1 MADYNLVKKSFVS
14 KASVSETSGKLG
26 RLLKREPT
34 SDESRYL
41 IQIMGRANLEFYKKY
56 KSISDCQDAIAKYVS
71 MLLLQTEKSY
81 MQYDSEDSDTLTDD
95 NDNIDGIDHDEPI
108 QSILKKEIYNTSD
121 TNTSR
126 TRIDMGWNQQRYEDE
141 KKEFPIIDCNSFLGF
156 DNSFDIVNALNPS
169 SLSRIFPPLT
179 LDSRNRI
186 LAEYGAESRTTM
198 QWSFYNSTRF
208 SQGSVN
214 GLGTIRDIIGIECGT
229 IYLPNFDNIAFGEY
243 RQISMFI
250 QEFSEQASIIN
261 EKIRYHFLFNAEKVP
276 NDVGTERLKLTPA
289 FSDVAETRFDRPIT
303 SLNTL
308 TISFGNPGEKITL
321 GYDRDLSPGA
331 ITVGATTTFTTSI
344 PHGMSGGDLV
354 YIENFTVS
362 PAGSDTALISEINK
376 NTGHI
381 VTETTALTFTVD
393 IDTSVWDVG
402 SPPTLSVGSIL
413 FGSKRFF
420 IPLKIKYIGGRRD
433 L

>member
-1 MADYNLVKKSFVS
+1 MVDYNSVKKSFLS
-14 KASVSETSGKLG
+14 KTSVTETSGKLV

-41 IQIMGRANLEFYKKY
+41 IQTMGRAKLEFYKKY

-71 MLLLQTEKSY
+71 MLLLQKEKSY
-81 MQYDSEDSDTLTDD
+81 VQYDSEDSDTPTDD

-141 KKEFPIIDCNSFLGF
+141 KKEFPIVDCNSILGF
-156 DNSFDIVNALNPS
+156 NNSFDIVNALNPS
-169 SLSRIFPPLT
+169 SLSRTFPPLT

-229 IYLPNFDNIAFGEY
+229 IYLPNFDNVAFGEY

-276 NDVGTERLKLTPA
+276 NDVGSERLKLTPV
-289 FSDVAETRFDRPIT
+289 FSDMAETRFDRPIT
-303 SLNTL
+303 TLNTL
-308 TISFGNPGEKITL
+308 TVSFGNPGEKITL

-331 ITVGATTTFTTSI
+331 ITVGSTTQFKTSI
-344 PHGMSGGDLV
+344 PHGMTGGDLV
-354 YIENFTVS
+354 YIENFTTTELGV
-362 PAGSDTALISEINK
+362 DNIISEINRS
-376 NTGHI
+376 TGHI
-381 VTETTALTFTVD
+381 VISVETYTFE
-393 IDTSVWDVG
+393 IDVSTLGWDGDV
-402 SPPTLSVGSIL
+402 SCGSII
-413 FGSKRFF
+413 FGSKRIF
-420 IPLKIKYIGGRRD
+420 IPLKFKYIGGRRD